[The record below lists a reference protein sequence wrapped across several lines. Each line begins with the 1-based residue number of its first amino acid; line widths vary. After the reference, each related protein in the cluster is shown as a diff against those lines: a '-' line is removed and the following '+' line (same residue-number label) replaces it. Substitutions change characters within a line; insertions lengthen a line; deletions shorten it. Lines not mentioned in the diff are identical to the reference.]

1 VRDIYNPHH
10 NTRQEGILTNPKI
23 YKWVGMNHHHLHQFG
38 TMICARKKKAT
49 RHLMALKP
57 HQNQYKASSEVM
69 WMAAAELQDFTLL
82 YWASVWM

>member
-1 VRDIYNPHH
+1 
-10 NTRQEGILTNPKI
+10 
-23 YKWVGMNHHHLHQFG
+23 
-38 TMICARKKKAT
+38 MICARKKKAT

-82 YWASVWM
+82 HWASVWM